1 MEDIVDTGRT
11 ATALLKHF
19 KAEGAASVALVTLLT
34 KPARREV
41 DYEPDYC
48 CFEVED
54 K

>member
-1 MEDIVDTGRT
+1 MDTGHT
-11 ATALLKHF
+11 AKALLAHF
-19 KAEGAASVALVTLLT
+19 KTEGAASVALVTLLT

-41 DYEPDYC
+41 PLEPDYC